1 MSKYVVVVMSVFCF
15 SSSFQLLFL
24 ISINDSCLQPL
35 SLVISRWWFSWLRS
49 TFIGCDSIVW
59 RTFPPPT
66 CLLSFKFCISMVS
79 RIFLQLCRL
88 NAFSVINFGA
98 QIVSDVARGSCDLAR
113 LAPEVFW
120 HAPSLLK
127 HILLPGTR
135 CSKLILNFLSASSE
149 VNLLFKEPLENGISK
164 SRYDRPR
171 VLNQVARGCLS
182 EEIACK
188 WEERQWAMWVP
199 GGRVHLAE
207 ERIEQNA
214 EMGRSQVMFEEQQ
227 IV

>member
-1 MSKYVVVVMSVFCF
+1 MVIFLTLFVLHLLVVI
-15 SSSFQLLFL
+15 LL
-24 ISINDSCLQPL
+24 C
-35 SLVISRWWFSWLRS
+35 
-49 TFIGCDSIVW
+49 G

-66 CLLSFKFCISMVS
+66 CLLSFKFYISMVS

-98 QIVSDVARGSCDLAR
+98 QIVSDVARGSCGLAR
-113 LAPEVFW
+113 LAPEAFW
-120 HAPSLLK
+120 HSPSLLE
-127 HILLPGTR
+127 HVLLLGTR

-149 VNLLFKEPLENGISK
+149 INLLFKELLENGISK

-171 VLNQVARGCLS
+171 ILSQVARGCLS
-182 EEIACK
+182 EEIASK
-188 WEERQWAMWVP
+188 WEGRQWAMWVP

-227 IV
+227 GEARAAGTEGARGRAVKGLVDWSN